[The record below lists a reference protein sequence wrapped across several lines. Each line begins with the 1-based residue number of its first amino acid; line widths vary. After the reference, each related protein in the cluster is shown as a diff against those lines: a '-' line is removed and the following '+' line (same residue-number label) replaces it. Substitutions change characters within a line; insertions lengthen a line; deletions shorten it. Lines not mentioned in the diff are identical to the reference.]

1 MLFFLCAPL
10 RPAAVNLWLHPIAMR
25 YKSVLPSIT
34 QLIMLEASNVTFR
47 IGNRALISEV
57 SISFAPGR
65 LHLIIGPN
73 GAGKSTLIKVLARL
87 LRPDTGKVEYEGADA
102 HQRSE
107 SDLAKRRAVLSQ
119 AVEVAFPLTVREVVM
134 MGRYPH
140 FGGRPGPI
148 DEKIT
153 DELMEFFDVTEFSER
168 NYQTLSG
175 GERQRVN
182 FARVLAQL
190 WRTSSSS
197 FPIPGSPSTLSSC
210 RYLFLD
216 EPLTFL
222 DIRHQID
229 FMKKVRGFTDAP
241 DVVTVGVVH
250 DLNLAVRFADQIVL
264 LNHGRVV
271 ATGTAAEVLTTDHI
285 RDVFGVEPTFV
296 PVKQSGVHLI
306 FD

>member
-1 MLFFLCAPL
+1 ML
-10 RPAAVNLWLHPIAMR
+10 
-25 YKSVLPSIT
+25 T
-34 QLIMLEASNVTFR
+34 ASNITFR
-47 IGNRALISEV
+47 VGNKPLISDV
-57 SISFAPGR
+57 SVSFAPGR

-73 GAGKSTLIKVLARL
+73 GAGKSTLVKVLARL
-87 LRPDTGKVEYEGADA
+87 LRAQEGNVQYDGIDVSNA
-102 HQRSE
+102 SE
-107 SDLAKRRAVLSQ
+107 AELAKRRAVLSQ

-140 FGGRPGPI
+140 FGGRPGPA
-148 DEKIT
+148 DETIVN
-153 DELMEFFDVTEFSER
+153 EVMQHFDVTEFSER

-190 WRTSSSS
+190 WRDGASATSS
-197 FPIPGSPSTLSSC
+197 PR

-229 FMKKVRGFTDAP
+229 FLKKIQRFTAAP

-250 DLNLAVRFADQIVL
+250 DLNLAARFADQIVL
-264 LNHGRVV
+264 LNEGRVV
-271 ATGTAAEVLTTDHI
+271 ANGTPTEVLTAERI
-285 RDVFGVEPTFV
+285 EAVFDVTPTFI
-296 PVKQSGVHLI
+296 PSEHSGVHLV

>member
-1 MLFFLCAPL
+1 
-10 RPAAVNLWLHPIAMR
+10 
-25 YKSVLPSIT
+25 
-34 QLIMLEASNVTFR
+34 MLEASNITFR
-47 IGNRALISEV
+47 VGDRALLSGV
-57 SISFAPGR
+57 SVSFAPGR
-65 LHLIIGPN
+65 LNLIIGPN

-87 LRPDTGKVEYEGADA
+87 LRPQTGKVEYEGADI
-102 HQRSE
+102 HQQGE
-107 SDLAKRRAVLSQ
+107 AELAKHRAVLSQ

-140 FGGRPGPI
+140 FGGRPGLI

-153 DELMEFFDVTEFSER
+153 DELMEFFEVTEFSER

-190 WRTSSSS
+190 WRAGSGSPT
-197 FPIPGSPSTLSSC
+197 IPGAPAALSSC

-222 DIRHQID
+222 DIHHQIA
-229 FMKKVRGFTDAP
+229 FMKKVRGFAEAP
-241 DVVTVGVVH
+241 DVVAVGVVH
-250 DLNLAVRFADQIVL
+250 DLNLAARFADQIVL
-264 LNHGRVV
+264 LNHGQVV
-271 ATGTAAEVLTTDHI
+271 ATGTPAEVLTTERI
-285 RDVFGVEPTFV
+285 REVFGVEPTFV

>member
-1 MLFFLCAPL
+1 
-10 RPAAVNLWLHPIAMR
+10 V
-25 YKSVLPSIT
+25 SV
-34 QLIMLEASNVTFR
+34 
-47 IGNRALISEV
+47 
-57 SISFAPGR
+57 SFAPGR
-65 LHLIIGPN
+65 FHLIIGPN

-87 LRPDTGKVEYEGADA
+87 LRPHSGKVKYEGADVG
-102 HQRSE
+102 RTSE

-119 AVEVAFPLTVREVVM
+119 AIEVAFPLTVREVVM

-140 FGGRPGPI
+140 FGGRPGSI

-153 DELMEFFDVTEFSER
+153 DELMEFFDVLEFSDR

-190 WRTSSSS
+190 WRADSRSL
-197 FPIPGSPSTLSSC
+197 PVAGSPATLSSC

-222 DIRHQID
+222 DIRHQIA
-229 FMKKVRGFTDAP
+229 FMKKVRDFADAP

-250 DLNLAVRFADQIVL
+250 DLNLAARFADQIVL
-264 LNHGRVV
+264 LNHGQVV
-271 ATGTAAEVLTTDHI
+271 ATGTAADVLTTDRI
-285 RDVFGVEPTFV
+285 RDVFGVESTFI
-296 PVKQSGVHLI
+296 PVKQAGVHLI

>member
-1 MLFFLCAPL
+1 ML
-10 RPAAVNLWLHPIAMR
+10 AAGNI
-25 YKSVLPSIT
+25 
-34 QLIMLEASNVTFR
+34 TFR
-47 IGNRALISEV
+47 VGDKALISEV
-57 SISFAPGR
+57 SVSFAPGQ

-87 LRPDTGKVEYEGADA
+87 LRPQTGKIEYEGRDVQHA
-102 HQRSE
+102 SE
-107 SDLAKRRAVLSQ
+107 AELAKQRAVLSQ

-140 FGGRPGPI
+140 FGGRPGPL
-148 DEKIT
+148 DERIA

-190 WRTSSSS
+190 WRADSASAHAPAAPT
-197 FPIPGSPSTLSSC
+197 SC

-222 DIRHQID
+222 DIRHQIE
-229 FMKKVRGFTDAP
+229 FMKKVRAFTAAP

-250 DLNLAVRFADQIVL
+250 DLNLAARFADQIVL
-264 LNHGRVV
+264 LNQGRVV
-271 ATGTAAEVLTTDHI
+271 ATGPAAEVLTAERI

-296 PVKQSGVHLI
+296 PVKQTGVHFI

>member
-1 MLFFLCAPL
+1 
-10 RPAAVNLWLHPIAMR
+10 
-25 YKSVLPSIT
+25 
-34 QLIMLEASNVTFR
+34 MLEASDITFR
-47 IGNRALISEV
+47 VGNRALISGV
-57 SISFAPGR
+57 SVTFAPGKF
-65 LHLIIGPN
+65 HLIIGPN

-87 LRPDTGKVEYEGADA
+87 LRPQTGRVEYEGADVRHA
-102 HQRSE
+102 SE
-107 SDLAKRRAVLSQ
+107 ADLAKRRAVLSQ

-140 FGGRPGPI
+140 FGVSPAPA
-148 DEKIT
+148 DEEIA
-153 DELMEFFDVTEFSER
+153 DELMSFFEVSELGGR

-190 WRTSSSS
+190 WRAG
-197 FPIPGSPSTLSSC
+197 PAASPALASLPAHPSC

-222 DIRHQID
+222 DIRHQIA
-229 FMKKVRGFTDAP
+229 FMKKVRVFADAP

-250 DLNLAVRFADQIVL
+250 DLNLAARFADQIVL
-264 LNHGRVV
+264 LNDGHVV
-271 ATGTAAEVLTTDHI
+271 ANGTPAEVLTPGHI
-285 RDVFGVEPTFV
+285 KDVFGVEPTFV
-296 PVKQSGVHLI
+296 PLKHSGIHLV

>member
-1 MLFFLCAPL
+1 MLD
-10 RPAAVNLWLHPIAMR
+10 
-25 YKSVLPSIT
+25 
-34 QLIMLEASNVTFR
+34 ASDITFR
-47 IGNRALISEV
+47 VGDKALITDV
-57 SISFAPGR
+57 SVSFAPGR

-87 LRPDTGKVEYEGADA
+87 LRPQTGVVRYEGVDA
-102 HQRSE
+102 RHASE
-107 SDLAKRRAVLSQ
+107 AELAKRRAVLSQ

-140 FGGRPGPI
+140 FGSRPAPV
-148 DEKIT
+148 DEKIA
-153 DELMEFFDVTEFSER
+153 DELMEFFDVTEFAER

-190 WRTSSSS
+190 WRTD
-197 FPIPGSPSTLSSC
+197 SPSHAQHDPPLAPALC

-222 DIRHQID
+222 DIRHQIE
-229 FMKKVRGFTDAP
+229 FMKKVRVFTDAP

-250 DLNLAVRFADQIVL
+250 DLNLAARFADQLVMMDGGRIVA
-264 LNHGRVV
+264 N
-271 ATGTAAEVLTTDHI
+271 GTAAEVLSAERI
-285 RDVFGVEPTFV
+285 RDVFGVTPTFV
-296 PVKQSGVHLI
+296 PVEQSGVHLI